1 MTEAQ
6 PLPPAGWYPDGVT
19 PAVLRWFDGAAW
31 TEHTAPDPAA
41 QAAAPAPAPVP
52 AASPLPAGPV
62 PDAPV
67 HRPPGA
73 HAARSAGA
81 PAHAR
86 HPTAAGAAV
95 AGGPYAAQPVPAL
108 AGVGVAGAHAGPAY
122 AAAGPHAS
130 GPGYAAAP
138 GTVWYPEP
146 ARLGADPRDPV
157 HWLLPT
163 GRSWQSIVAGYVGL
177 LALLIWPLG
186 PFAVWFGLWALRKGS
201 TGGHGRGRAVFAVV
215 VGAAATGLL
224 AYLLASGALTT

>member
-41 QAAAPAPAPVP
+41 QVAAPQPAPVP
-52 AASPLPAGPV
+52 APAPTLTPLPGGPI
-62 PDAPV
+62 PDAPT

-73 HAARSAGA
+73 HAARAAGA

-86 HPTAAGAAV
+86 HRTAHAPTAGAG
-95 AGGPYAAQPVPAL
+95 AAQPVRAL
-108 AGVGVAGAHAGPAY
+108 AGATAGAYGATPYAAGPAY
-122 AAAGPHAS
+122 ATAAPAGP
-130 GPGYAAAP
+130 
-138 GTVWYPEP
+138 WYPEP
-146 ARLGADPRDPV
+146 ARVGAGPRDAV

-177 LALLIWPLG
+177 FALLIWPLG
-186 PFAVWFGLWALRKGS
+186 PFAVWFGLWGLRRAR

-215 VGAAATGLL
+215 VGAAATALL

>member
-1 MTEAQ
+1 MTEAL

-41 QAAAPAPAPVP
+41 RAPSGPSAPVPAPAPAL
-52 AASPLPAGPV
+52 APLPVGPI
-62 PDAPV
+62 PDAPE

-73 HAARSAGA
+73 HAARAAGA

-86 HPTAAGAAV
+86 HRT
-95 AGGPYAAQPVPAL
+95 AL
-108 AGVGVAGAHAGPAY
+108 APTGGPAY
-122 AAAGPHAS
+122 AAAATAGP
-130 GPGYAAAP
+130 
-138 GTVWYPEP
+138 WYPEP
-146 ARLGADPRDPV
+146 ARLGAGPRDAV

-186 PFAVWFGLWALRKGS
+186 PFAIWFGLWALRRAR

-215 VGAAATGLL
+215 VGAAATALL

>member
-1 MTEAQ
+1 MTEAL

-19 PAVLRWFDGAAW
+19 SGVLRWFDGAGW

-41 QAAAPAPAPVP
+41 QVTVPPPARVP
-52 AASPLPAGPV
+52 AVEPV

-73 HAARSAGA
+73 HAAAVAGS

-86 HPTAAGAAV
+86 RPGTGE
-95 AGGPYAAQPVPAL
+95 
-108 AGVGVAGAHAGPAY
+108 
-122 AAAGPHAS
+122 AAAGPSGPVAPANPYAPQAPGAAAALAGRPY
-130 GPGYAAAP
+130 GPGYAHAAP
-138 GTVWYPEP
+138 AGPWYPEP
-146 ARLGADPRDPV
+146 ERARLGAGPRDPV

-186 PFAVWFGLWALRKGS
+186 PFAIWFGLWAVRRGAV
-201 TGGHGRGRAVFAVV
+201 GGHGRGRAVFAVV
-215 VGAAATGLL
+215 VGTAATGLL